1 MRTPR
6 MPPWRRLRLPRA
18 SGYCLLRHYRC
29 SSHTVVR
36 RTWPSRHSCG
46 HCGSA
51 RTLCRRWHRYPGGN
65 GHVNWDESW
74 ARRRGRFGT
83 YTVYR
88 IMTPRDEVL
97 CLIPASSRPRMDSTK
112 ARITLK
118 ELLERVIEQ
127 IPFFPPEERTHGW
140 KAKWNEQAAA
150 AINKLR
156 KDKKPTSARSV
167 GARMNQYKLWPE

>member
-1 MRTPR
+1 M
-6 MPPWRRLRLPRA
+6 
-18 SGYCLLRHYRC
+18 
-29 SSHTVVR
+29 
-36 RTWPSRHSCG
+36 
-46 HCGSA
+46 
-51 RTLCRRWHRYPGGN
+51 
-65 GHVNWDESW
+65 
-74 ARRRGRFGT
+74 
-83 YTVYR
+83 
-88 IMTPRDEVL
+88 
-97 CLIPASSRPRMDSTK
+97 TK